1 MNQPTR
7 SSVVLLALAG
17 LGSALFTVATTF
29 KGDVAEFSVGL
40 VLGVSLAIYFV
51 VYEGYRTPGKILTFI
66 CACTAAFPAAQFSAV
81 GLLFVFPGDASG
93 GSAKFD
99 IPVPVFFGAGW
110 IGAFLVLAA
119 GTFLFG
125 PRNINWKSLR
135 MVLPW
140 SIAGGLLG
148 VAGGG
153 ADGIRTHGTYHEML
167 LLFLIWQPGVAIL
180 LGLLLSRERRSL
192 AVPST
197 PFPIAQGV
205 PKVRAKPGIA
215 VVAGV
220 FFTCLLGF
228 LGFLVVRTVQ
238 SERIASDRAAAHKR
252 SIAEAPSVLDL
263 PRIEPLLP
271 EQALIVHE
279 IAGLYPWLPMS
290 NSLGP
295 SGSVP
300 AINYAVG
307 YTVTKDQHG
316 GSILRVVAVNVTQL
330 PTAEWARYRVRY
342 PPANVAIQSSEY
354 LSNVKKFGQ
363 TVVQDTS
370 RRYPDGGGTLCFLW
384 PSGNFAVSLCYET
397 RQVDDEFL
405 KQYLEKYPSSL

>member
-29 KGDVAEFSVGL
+29 KADVAQFSVGL
-40 VLGVSLAIYFV
+40 VFGVSLAIYFV
-51 VYEGYRTPGKILTFI
+51 VYEGYRTPGKIVTFI
-66 CACTAAFPAAQFSAV
+66 CACTAAYPAAKFSAF
-81 GLLFVFPGDASG
+81 GLLIVFPGDTSG
-93 GSAKFD
+93 GSARLD
-99 IPVPVFFGAGW
+99 IPMPAFFGAGW
-110 IGAFLVLAA
+110 IGAFLVLTA

-125 PRNINWKSLR
+125 PRNINWKSLG
-135 MVLPW
+135 MVLLW
-140 SIAGGLLG
+140 SIVGGLLG

-153 ADGIRTHGTYHEML
+153 APGIRIHGTYHEML
-167 LLFLIWQPGVAIL
+167 LLFLIWQPGAAVL
-180 LGLLLSRERRSL
+180 LGLLLARERRSL

-197 PFPIAQGV
+197 PFPIAHGV
-205 PKVRAKPGIA
+205 PEVRAKPEIA
-215 VVAGV
+215 VVAGI

-228 LGFLVVRTVQ
+228 LGFLVVRRVQ
-238 SERIASDRAAAHKR
+238 SERIASDRAPAYNR
-252 SIAEAPSVLDL
+252 SVAEAPSLLDL

-279 IAGLYPWLPMS
+279 IAGLYPWSPMS

-295 SGSVP
+295 SRSVP

-307 YTVTKDQHG
+307 YTVTKDPHP

-330 PTAEWARYRVRY
+330 PTAEWARYRVKY
-342 PPANVAIQSSEY
+342 PPTNVAPQY

-363 TVVQDTS
+363 TIIQDTS
-370 RRYPDGGGTLCFLW
+370 GRYPDGGGTLCFLW
-384 PSGNFAVSLCYET
+384 PSGNFAVSVCYT
-397 RQVDDEFL
+397 TPQVDEEFL